1 MICAPEAQKDL
12 SSTLG
17 TKTTSPIVPKWTDHE
32 YSCRYGYA
40 QGSFRLAVKQLPN
53 PSATGRYFGA
63 RAARLGKRQT
73 LQGLG
78 EGAFT
83 TTDSS
88 VVVRKDNKVLT
99 VDVRDLPPR
108 FGNPP
113 DTRANVAIS
122 VAATIMGCWT
132 EA

>member
-1 MICAPEAQKDL
+1 MICASEAQKDL

-17 TKTTSPIVPKWTDHE
+17 TKTTRPIVPRWTDHE
-32 YSCRYGYA
+32 YSCRYGYS

-53 PSATGRYFGA
+53 ATATRRYFGA
-63 RAARLGKRQT
+63 LATRLGKRET

-78 EGAFT
+78 DGGFT

-113 DTRANVAIS
+113 DARANVAIS